1 MSDSHVMKMVR
12 VAVAVSSV
20 ILLSTASRAAQN
32 FPEKPA
38 RIIVNLTPGGGV
50 DAVARIV
57 AQHYNAV
64 WKQPFIVDNRP
75 GAGGVIGIDTVAKA
89 APDGYTLLVCSSGIV
104 TNAVFRPEGYD
115 PVRDFQPVTKLT
127 ANPYLIVVNPTL
139 KVNNIKEL
147 IALAKSKQ
155 GGISYASS
163 GSGSILHMGGAL
175 LSVLTG
181 VPMLHVPYRGVADA
195 YPAVVSG
202 QVDWLLG
209 APLSALP
216 LVKAGRL
223 NAIAVTSAA
232 RSKFL
237 PDLPTVAES
246 GVPGYDVVAWFG
258 MFAPAHLPRDILAKL
273 NLEAARAMNSP
284 EVAKRMEIEATDI
297 GGNSPQEFGAEVKA
311 EFEKWRDLVK
321 KTGIKL

>member
-1 MSDSHVMKMVR
+1 MSDSNVMKMVR

-20 ILLSTASRAAQN
+20 MLLSTAAHAAQN
-32 FPEKPA
+32 FPEKPG

-127 ANPYLIVVNPTL
+127 SNPYLIVVTPSL
-139 KVNNIKEL
+139 KINNIKEL

-175 LSVLTG
+175 MSVLTG
-181 VPMLHVPYRGVADA
+181 VPMLHVPYKGVADA

-202 QVDWLLG
+202 QVDWVLG
-209 APLSALP
+209 APLSALS

-223 NAIAVTSAA
+223 QAIAVTSPA

-246 GVPGYDVVAWFG
+246 GVPGYDVVAWFA

-273 NLEAARAMNSP
+273 NAEAKRAMNSP
-284 EVAKRMEIEATDI
+284 EILRRMEIEATDI